1 MAKSETL
8 VTEVVKNDEKE
19 IVFKLRQ
26 EYRPKLMPVGRK
38 VDSLVILELVKEGD
52 GVEKV
57 GYHKDM

>member
-8 VTEVVKNDEKE
+8 TIEVVKNDEKE

-38 VDSLVILELVKEGD
+38 VDSLVSLALVKEGG